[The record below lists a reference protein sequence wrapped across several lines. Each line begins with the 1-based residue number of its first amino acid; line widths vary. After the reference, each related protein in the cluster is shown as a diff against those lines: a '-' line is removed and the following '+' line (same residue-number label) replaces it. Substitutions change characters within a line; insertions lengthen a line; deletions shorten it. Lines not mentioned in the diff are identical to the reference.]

1 MIESEG
7 DQMLWNKNKEQQNAN
22 ETKVTKKSISE
33 QLAPLHE
40 VGRFAIEQKNKLQ
53 AEESV
58 TIAGIETIEDSF
70 DLVQQKYGNIIGSVA
85 SFQDEFSSIREV
97 TDHFENIIKN
107 LMQTADETKAGMKKV
122 DESSN
127 SVSDTISV
135 MQSVFDEFQK
145 SFDEIKDKVN
155 QINNFANQTNLLALN
170 ASIEAARAGEAGKG
184 FAVVATEVN
193 SLSQEIKS
201 LVTEIASGMAE
212 LLENNNRL
220 VASLEDTRAAIDQS
234 HQRISETEE
243 IINSI
248 KEVADSVRDEGEQMG
263 MVIQTCD
270 HEIDSV
276 AGNIEESKEYFED
289 VSKNVKQLKNKITKK
304 GYMFEDMHNVLE
316 QISPIID
323 TIIKEERL

>member
-1 MIESEG
+1 MIFGKKEEVKPEVKAPA
-7 DQMLWNKNKEQQNAN
+7 KN
-22 ETKVTKKSISE
+22 IRE
-33 QLAPLHE
+33 QLAPLRE

-58 TIAGIETIEDSF
+58 TIEGIETIEASF
-70 DLVQQKYGNIIGSVA
+70 DLVQEKYGNIIGSVA
-85 SFQDEFSSIREV
+85 SFQDEFGSIREV
-97 TDHFENIIKN
+97 TDHFESIIKE
-107 LMQTADETKAGMKKV
+107 LTKTADESNAGMRKV

-127 SVSDTISV
+127 SVSDTINT

-145 SFDEIKDKVN
+145 SFDDIKDKVN

-201 LVTEIASGMAE
+201 LVNEIAGSMAE

-220 VASLEDTRAAIDQS
+220 VASLEDTRVAIEQS
-234 HQRISETEE
+234 HERISETEQV
-243 IINSI
+243 INTI
-248 KEVADSVRDEGEQMG
+248 RTVADSVREEGEQMG
-263 MVIQTCD
+263 AVISTCD
-270 HEIDSV
+270 KEMDSV
-276 AGNIEESKEYFED
+276 AGNIEESKDYFRD
-289 VSKNVKQLKNKITKK
+289 VAQNVKQLKNKITKK

-316 QISPIID
+316 QISPMID
-323 TIIKEERL
+323 RIAKEE

>member
-1 MIESEG
+1 MIFGKKEDVQPEVKAPK
-7 DQMLWNKNKEQQNAN
+7 KN
-22 ETKVTKKSISE
+22 IRE
-33 QLAPLHE
+33 QLAPLRE

-58 TIAGIETIEDSF
+58 TIEGIETIEESF
-70 DLVQQKYGNIIGSVA
+70 DLVQEKYGNIIGSVA

-97 TDHFENIIKN
+97 TDHFESIIKD
-107 LMQTADETKAGMKKV
+107 LMKTADESNAGMRKV

-127 SVSDTISV
+127 SVSDTINI

-145 SFDEIKDKVN
+145 SFDDIKDKVN

-201 LVTEIASGMAE
+201 LVNEIAGSMSE

-220 VASLEDTRAAIDQS
+220 VSSLEDTRAAIEQS
-234 HQRISETEE
+234 HERISETEE
-243 IINSI
+243 VINSI
-248 KEVADSVRDEGEQMG
+248 RTVADSVREEGEQMG
-263 MVIQTCD
+263 VVISTCD
-270 HEIDSV
+270 REIDNV
-276 AGNIEESKEYFED
+276 AGNIEESKEYFSD
-289 VSKNVKQLKNKITKK
+289 VAQNVKQLKNKITKK

-316 QISPIID
+316 QIAPMID
-323 TIIKEERL
+323 RIAKEE

>member
-1 MIESEG
+1 
-7 DQMLWNKNKEQQNAN
+7 MLWNKNKDSKNEQEVKAPQ
-22 ETKVTKKSISE
+22 KPMK
-33 QLAPLHE
+33 QRLAPLHE
-40 VGRFAIEQKNKLQ
+40 VGKFAIEQKNKLQ

-58 TIAGIETIEDSF
+58 TIEGIETIEESF
-70 DLVQQKYGNIIGSVA
+70 DLVQQKYGNIIGSVS
-85 SFQDEFSSIREV
+85 SFQDEFASIREV
-97 TDHFENIIKN
+97 TDHFENIIQN

-127 SVSDTISV
+127 SVSDTINV
-135 MQSVFDEFQK
+135 MQTVFDEFQK

-263 MVIQTCD
+263 SVIQSCD
-270 HEIDSV
+270 REIDNV

-289 VSKNVKQLKNKITKK
+289 VAINVKQLKNKITKK

-316 QISPIID
+316 QISPLVD
-323 TIIKEERL
+323 RIIKEENE